1 MSERSTTSQ
10 HGCILYKDKARGWSW
25 MVEPAVEILLRCE
38 DLAHVQLASFRYI
51 PAIDDFE
58 ANLSYRGHQ
67 FALWMDWD
75 GDIALLAKPDVPEEL
90 FSELCVLLRSHKVKW
105 YQRWRRLRRFQSIY
119 RRPAKATWY
128 EKPDA

>member
-1 MSERSTTSQ
+1 
-10 HGCILYKDKARGWSW
+10 
-25 MVEPAVEILLRCE
+25 MVEPAVEVLLRCE

-105 YQRWRRLRRFQSIY
+105 YQRWRRLRRFQSMY